1 MDLRSQPC
9 SRSSVVA
16 AVLGC
21 VLLAGVAACGSRRDD
36 RAGTVNTACAT
47 AAPGVTQDGIN
58 LGLLYSGSGFGSD
71 PSTLFRAGIDARP
84 DEQNAKGGM
93 NGRKITYSFRD
104 DESVPE
110 LNLVAGRDL
119 AEHGNV
125 LSILQFS
132 VAPSG
137 SAALLEQQGVPAVEG
152 VIPDPGE
159 HRNVFGYSR
168 PLSQLPVSS
177 GWGEFIAAKGGKRAV
192 TISVELSAATTT
204 LAGISAQSLRAAGV
218 DVVTNLQVPA
228 GAFDAARFAQQLR
241 AAGADSLIAFVPAQT
256 YYQIV
261 AGARAAGVNLTVAL
275 GNLATYDRSA
285 LDLVGAAA
293 AGAYSFLDYAPFEL
307 NTAAHR
313 RFLAAMAAYSPQ
325 AASVPDGSTLI
336 GWITTDLLLEGIKA
350 AGLCPTRA
358 SVLTGLRAQ
367 THYDAGGLLPAPI
380 DLSKGMGN
388 IAPCYD
394 YVQVNKAGTG
404 FDPVAPAPGCG
415 HVLPASG

>member
-1 MDLRSQPC
+1 M
-9 SRSSVVA
+9 
-16 AVLGC
+16 
-21 VLLAGVAACGSRRDD
+21 
-36 RAGTVNTACAT
+36 
-47 AAPGVTQDGIN
+47 
-58 LGLLYSGSGFGSD
+58 
-71 PSTLFRAGIDARP
+71 
-84 DEQNAKGGM
+84 
-93 NGRKITYSFRD
+93 
-104 DESVPE
+104 
-110 LNLVAGRDL
+110 
-119 AEHGNV
+119 
-125 LSILQFS
+125 
-132 VAPSG
+132 
-137 SAALLEQQGVPAVEG
+137 
-152 VIPDPGE
+152 IPDPGE

-261 AGARAAGVNLTVAL
+261 VGARAAGVNLTVAL

-285 LDLVGAAA
+285 LDSVGAAA

-350 AGLCPTRA
+350 AGLCPTWA

-394 YVQVNKAGTG
+394 YVQVNLRLRAGEQGRHRLRPGRPSPLLRPRPARVRLAAGTPAG
-404 FDPVAPAPGCG
+404 RQERKSTARRSGPVSSTMRKPATRLRPTPMCT
-415 HVLPASG
+415 VPSKSPASA

>member
-1 MDLRSQPC
+1 MSGHSPNATQVAGVSLCHGAAPERIFRCLRGVAQCIHRAAGNPLSGGAISVRSGRRVGSERALIRSARGDFRRALAGRCGPSSTTDSHGRMRKLDLRSQPC

-71 PSTLFRAGIDARP
+71 PSTLFRAGIDARL

-137 SAALLEQQGVPAVEG
+137 SAALLEQQGVRE
-152 VIPDPGE
+152 
-159 HRNVFGYSR
+159 
-168 PLSQLPVSS
+168 
-177 GWGEFIAAKGGKRAV
+177 
-192 TISVELSAATTT
+192 
-204 LAGISAQSLRAAGV
+204 
-218 DVVTNLQVPA
+218 
-228 GAFDAARFAQQLR
+228 
-241 AAGADSLIAFVPAQT
+241 
-256 YYQIV
+256 
-261 AGARAAGVNLTVAL
+261 
-275 GNLATYDRSA
+275 
-285 LDLVGAAA
+285 
-293 AGAYSFLDYAPFEL
+293 
-307 NTAAHR
+307 
-313 RFLAAMAAYSPQ
+313 
-325 AASVPDGSTLI
+325 
-336 GWITTDLLLEGIKA
+336 
-350 AGLCPTRA
+350 
-358 SVLTGLRAQ
+358 
-367 THYDAGGLLPAPI
+367 
-380 DLSKGMGN
+380 
-388 IAPCYD
+388 
-394 YVQVNKAGTG
+394 
-404 FDPVAPAPGCG
+404 
-415 HVLPASG
+415 